1 MGKKTAYPLDDHPE
15 FRNEL
20 SALLRKYGA
29 RIVSVHDEDLSVA
42 FTGETCVPLNQRG
55 YGYAGADNVGA
66 SCDTVS
72 TSVP

>member
-1 MGKKTAYPLDDHPE
+1 MGKKTAYPLDDHPD

-42 FTGETCVPLNQRG
+42 FTGESCVPLNQRG

-72 TSVP
+72 TSVL